1 MVERGPFVEQSGGR
15 YAWVVSGSTA
25 SRRPVQFGVSSLGEV
40 EIVSGLQPGEKV
52 VVSGT
57 DLFGDAE
64 RVSIN

>member
-1 MVERGPFVEQSGGR
+1 
-15 YAWVVSGSTA
+15 
-25 SRRPVQFGVSSLGEV
+25 VQFGVSSLGEV